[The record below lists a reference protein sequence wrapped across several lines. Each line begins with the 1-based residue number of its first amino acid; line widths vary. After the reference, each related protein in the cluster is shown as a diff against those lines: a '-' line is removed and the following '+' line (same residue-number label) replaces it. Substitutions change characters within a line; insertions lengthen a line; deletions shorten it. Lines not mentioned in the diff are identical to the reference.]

1 MSIYNRAI
9 SGLVMEEPLIFERSR
24 PGRQG
29 FSLPAEPSCADEA
42 VSALPTRFIR
52 ETPALLPEVSELD
65 VVRHFTRLSQWNYGI
80 DTGMYPLGSCT
91 MKYNPRVNELTS
103 RLFGFAE
110 AHPYLPNSHIQGAL
124 ELMYELENYLAEI
137 SGLDAVTLQPAAG
150 AHGEFTGIRVMRRAL
165 IERDGSPRKYMLIPD
180 SAHGTNPATCTLN
193 GYDTIQIKGGENGLV
208 SAESVRE
215 KMTEEVAGIMITNPN
230 TLGLFEEELKE
241 ICNIVH
247 EKGGYVYCDGAN
259 LNAILGQTRPGDLGV
274 DVMHYN
280 LHKTFSTPHG
290 GGGPGSGPVGV
301 CKELKPF
308 LPIPRIIKE
317 GNTFSLSLNE
327 PLTVG
332 RVKAFYGNFGML
344 VRAYTYIREHGPEGL
359 KEISDMAVLNA
370 NYIMARLRGHYHVA
384 HDRFCMHECIVT
396 DKDALPFGVKTMDI
410 AKRLM
415 DYGFHPPTVYF
426 PLCVQ
431 GALMI
436 EPTES
441 ESKQSIDEF
450 VESMIAI
457 SKEISESPEVV
468 ITAPNKTKVS
478 RMDEATAARKPV
490 LRWSP
495 EEAIEA
501 V

>member
-1 MSIYNRAI
+1 MTVMNRAI

-24 PGRQG
+24 PGRSA
-29 FSLPAEPSCADEA
+29 FSLPPEPECAQEA
-42 VSALPTRFIR
+42 VDNLPDRFLR
-52 ETPALLPEVSELD
+52 KTAPLLPEVSELD
-65 VVRHFTRLSQWNYGI
+65 AVRHFTRLSQWNYGI

-103 RLFGFAE
+103 RLSGFTD
-110 AHPYLPNSHIQGAL
+110 AHPYLPEGRLQGAL
-124 ELMYELENYLAEI
+124 ELMYELERYLGEI
-137 SGLDAVTLQPAAG
+137 CGLDAVTLQPAAG
-150 AHGEFTGIRVMRRAL
+150 AHGEFTGIRVIRRAL
-165 IERDGSPRKYMLIPD
+165 IERDGNPRKAMLIPD

-193 GYDTIQIKGGENGLV
+193 GYDTIQINGGPDGLV
-208 SAESVRE
+208 SVEAVRE
-215 KMTEEVAGIMITNPN
+215 HMTEDVAGIMITNPN
-230 TLGLFEEELKE
+230 TLGLFEENMLE
-241 ICNIVH
+241 IAKVVH
-247 EKGGYVYCDGAN
+247 DKGGYVYCDGAN

-301 CKELKPF
+301 CKELEPF
-308 LPIPRIIKE
+308 LPVPRIEKNN
-317 GNTFSLSLNE
+317 GRFSISYDRDLS
-327 PLTVG
+327 VG
-332 RVKAFYGNFGML
+332 RVKAFFGNFGML
-344 VRAYTYIREHGPEGL
+344 VRAYTYIREHGAPGL

-370 NYIMARLRGHYHVA
+370 NYILARLKGHFHVA
-384 HDRFCMHECIVT
+384 HDRHCMHECIVT
-396 DKDALPFGVKTMDI
+396 DKKALPKGVKTMDI

-450 VESMIAI
+450 VESMISIA
-457 SKEISESPEVV
+457 EEVEEAPEQ
-468 ITAPNKTKVS
+468 ILDAPFKTKVT

-495 EEAIEA
+495 SEQE
-501 V
+501 